1 MILHLSLTRILAI
14 PLNNYSQSADTGSYS
29 LNLQHKILITDQF
42 SMPSLLLDCDD
53 SYTLNIYDYLRQCK
67 LEVDVINH
75 RDVSLNEIETY
86 DAIVLSPGPNSP
98 IDLPIL
104 SEIIRKFAGCKP
116 ILGICLGHQAIG
128 MYYGHSLIQ
137 SREPMHGI
145 SAKISTVDDA
155 IFHNIDP
162 KNLTVMRYNS
172 LAIAD
177 KENSELNVIA
187 RDEAGEIMALKHK
200 TYNIY
205 SFQFHPESVG
215 TPQGLKLLENWKKQ
229 LIVNN

>member
-1 MILHLSLTRILAI
+1 
-14 PLNNYSQSADTGSYS
+14 
-29 LNLQHKILITDQF
+29 
-42 SMPSLLLDCDD
+42 MPCLLLDCDD
-53 SYTLNIYDYLRQCK
+53 SYTLNIYDYLKQCD

-75 RDVSLNEIETY
+75 RVLSLDKIDAY
-86 DAIVLSPGPNSP
+86 DAIVLPPGPNSP
-98 IDLPIL
+98 NNIPIL
-104 SEIIRKFAGCKP
+104 FEIMKEFAGRKP

-137 SREPMHGI
+137 SYKPAHGI
-145 SAKISTVDDA
+145 SVKISVADDA

-162 KNLTVMRYNS
+162 KNLIVMRYNS

-177 KENSELNVIA
+177 NENSELRVIA
-187 RDEAGEIMALKHK
+187 RDETGEIMALKHK
-200 TYNIY
+200 TCHIY

-229 LIVNN
+229 LTKMPQVSRV